1 MPIEQYTYWS
11 MTINNPTEN
20 DYVLVRNPNAKYI
33 RELVWTPEEGE
44 NEGTPHI
51 QAWVRMQRNVTLTFM
66 KRMFPRGSFKPCDK
80 DGYNENV
87 HQYAQKNDVTT
98 RGPHTIRI
106 NDPLPSVERM
116 LPEIYEGVLGYLQ
129 KQQPHYS
136 RESLLEA
143 VDYRN
148 AQRDRTIVEGDLVR
162 RHGPLYAKIF
172 VSPIYE
178 KLWAKFGFELFIH
191 WRRTQLEEISQQVD
205 IPTLDAHQDQ
215 DSLSRSHREA
225 DEESEGDEDYQTE
238 EAFGSSESGSVSS
251 SSSDDL
257 SQSRE

>member
-129 KQQPHYS
+129 QEQTIP
-136 RESLLEA
+136 RDGLLQMLE
-143 VDYRN
+143 YRRV
-148 AQRDRTIVEGDLVR
+148 QRDRSIVEGDLVR
-162 RHGPLYAKIF
+162 SHGPLYAKVF
-172 VSPIYE
+172 VSPIYD
-178 KLWAKFGFELFIH
+178 KLWAKFGAELFIH
-191 WRRTQLEEISQQVD
+191 WRRTQLEEISQHVD
-205 IPTLDAHQDQ
+205 IPTLDAQDQ
-215 DSLSRSHREA
+215 DSLSRSDRET
-225 DEESEGDEDYQTE
+225 DEESQGDEDDQTE
-238 EAFGSSESGSVSS
+238 ETFGSGESGSVSG
-251 SSSDDL
+251 SSSDDF
-257 SQSRE
+257 SQSGE